1 MKWATLDQQEDST
14 MTISISMR
22 DARRLYAYGNDRGC
36 GYAPYRDVPG
46 PDTIEAAVTAAEAD
60 GWTLILER
68 HTSDDVAVL
77 SDADGALLGIGG
89 DAQGNGAWAVVL
101 SDQIKPLAALDASS
115 DVGAD

>member
-1 MKWATLDQQEDST
+1 
-14 MTISISMR
+14 MTTAISMR
-22 DARRLYAYGNDRGC
+22 DAKRLYAYGNDRGS

-89 DAQGNGAWAVVL
+89 DAHGNGAWAVVL
-101 SDQIKPLAALDASS
+101 SDQIKPLAALDASL
-115 DVGAD
+115 DEAV